1 MIRLNVIK
9 QYVKV
14 LTREFSPKRVVLF
27 GSYAKGH
34 PTVDSDVDLLVVM
47 DHSGD
52 SADQALQIRRRIP
65 RTFPLDLLVQSH
77 AEMQRRLARKDMF
90 FLSIMRAGR
99 VLYER

>member
-1 MIRLNVIK
+1 MIRRNDIK
-9 QYVKV
+9 QYVKA
-14 LTREFSPKRVVLF
+14 LTREFAPKRVVLF

-52 SADQALQIRRRIP
+52 AVDQALQIRRRIP
-65 RTFPLDLLVQSH
+65 RAFPLDLLVQSH

-90 FLSIMRAGR
+90 FVSIMRAGR